1 MVRDN
6 FNQLNCF
13 RFQIC
18 LKLFIFDYQAQ
29 FVDDVASDV
38 DLGVDNSELDDDPI
52 VKWTVEEGGEN
63 RDDESNG
70 GWDDGFDDQ
79 VADDCE

>member
-1 MVRDN
+1 M
-6 FNQLNCF
+6 
-13 RFQIC
+13 
-18 LKLFIFDYQAQ
+18 
-29 FVDDVASDV
+29 
-38 DLGVDNSELDDDPI
+38 DNSELDDDPI